1 MSQKEVKLYDDS
13 VIKLTVK
20 QGTEKERFP
29 VTIGSG
35 QFSKEDDLLNFDK
48 INSVSGALVSG
59 ELGYTRD
66 THRLFVGNI
75 SESLNSSQQQTLGGT
90 LVGNKYL
97 GFVDSRDTSNL
108 TNSAPLPLEELL
120 SSSSIYRSYNFSD
133 DGSERPVITEDNK
146 WQRLPYYNSVYD
158 AYDGDYMYDMYRNAI
173 ILFDHNISSTNNPSL
188 SSGKLVPTMRG
199 KRKTIFE
206 SRFDGK
212 NLEGG
217 EKTVNSHTKD
227 MYGDGYVLFYNV
239 IPDGDTLTFA
249 NKSFDKNGKDNNEA
263 DANNYSYNIIKLNK
277 VPPTLLKDALNGN
290 HFALGTGGTIQLS
303 SDITDKLDTL
313 IGNSFTGAV
322 NGQLVKIVKGTD
334 NTITLSNTGITESAL
349 SWISTNLSKDN
360 LAKTIKDIV
369 LSPNNYVTKSD
380 VDGIVST
387 ALKGADVNINIDI
400 EMPVPN
406 FAGAMALDNTTNTI
420 NEVLLQEIFKYDT
433 DGEGNQIKDNEDNL
447 VYAETKGTAHFL
459 LLGGTGV
466 MTLTQTYTARNE
478 TDTGDTTVSGSI
490 NFGSA
495 DMYTEVLI
503 PFKLDKKGE
512 TLKLSDSG
520 ISKIIIIPEK

>member
-13 VIKLTVK
+13 VIKLTIK

-35 QFSKEDDLLNFDK
+35 QFTKEDDLLNFDK
-48 INSVSGALVSG
+48 INSVSGALVAG

-75 SESLNSSQQQTLGGT
+75 SESLNGLQQQTLGGT
-90 LVGNKYL
+90 LAGNKYL

-108 TNSAPLPLEELL
+108 TNSAPLPLEDLL

-133 DGSERPVITEDNK
+133 NGSEHPVITEDKK
-146 WQRLPYYNSVYD
+146 WQRLPYYNSAYD

-173 ILFDHNISSTNNPSL
+173 ILFDHNISSANNPSL

-249 NKSFDKNGKDNNEA
+249 DKSFDKNGKDNNEA

-277 VPPTLLKDALNGN
+277 VPPTLLKDALDGS
-290 HFALGTGGTIQLS
+290 HFALGTGGTIQLN
-303 SDITDKLDTL
+303 SDIVDKLNTL
-313 IGNSFTGAV
+313 IGNNFTSAV
-322 NGQLVKIVKGTD
+322 SGQLIKIVKGED
-334 NTITLSNTGITESAL
+334 NIITLANTNIKESDL
-349 SWISTNLSKDN
+349 SWISTNLSETKI
-360 LAKTIKDIV
+360 AETIKNKV
-369 LSPNNYVTKSD
+369 LKPSADDGYATKSY
-380 VDGIVST
+380 VKTEVTSAIT
-387 ALKGADVNINIDI
+387 GANANFKIDI
-400 EMPVPN
+400 ETPVPDFTFN
-406 FAGAMALDNTTNTI
+406 KTLTSNKITADSLKSLFEYESNDEVGATT
-420 NEVLLQEIFKYDT
+420 
-433 DGEGNQIKDNEDNL
+433 
-447 VYAETKGTAHFL
+447 HFL
-459 LLGGTGV
+459 LIGGTGEIV
-466 MTLTQTYTARNE
+466 LKQSYDLSEPVILDDGTKITKM
-478 TDTGDTTVSGSI
+478 SGSTT
-490 NFGSA
+490 FGTTDVYS
-495 DMYTEVLI
+495 ELLI
-503 PFKLDKKGE
+503 PFKIDKINE
-512 TLKLSDSG
+512 TLELSGTG
-520 ISKIIIIPEK
+520 ISKKVIIPEK

>member
-13 VIKLTVK
+13 VIKLTIK

-35 QFSKEDDLLNFDK
+35 QFTKEDDLLNFDK

-75 SESLNSSQQQTLGGT
+75 SESLNGLQQQTLGGT
-90 LVGNKYL
+90 LAGNKYL

-108 TNSAPLPLEELL
+108 TNSAPLPLEDLL

-133 DGSERPVITEDNK
+133 NGSEHPVITEDKK
-146 WQRLPYYNSVYD
+146 WQRLPYYNSAYD

-173 ILFDHNISSTNNPSL
+173 ILFDHNISSANNPSL

-249 NKSFDKNGKDNNEA
+249 DKSFDKNGKDNNEA

-277 VPPTLLKDALNGN
+277 VPPTLLKDALDGS
-290 HFALGTGGTIQLS
+290 HFALGTGGTIQLN
-303 SDITDKLDTL
+303 SDIVDKLNTL
-313 IGNSFTGAV
+313 IGNNFTSAAS
-322 NGQLVKIVKGTD
+322 GQLIKIIKGED
-334 NTITLSNTGITESAL
+334 DVITLANTNIKDSDL
-349 SWISTNLSKDN
+349 SWITSNLSSTK
-360 LAKTIKDIV
+360 LKETIINQV
-369 LSPNNYVTKSD
+369 LTPNEYVTKND
-380 VDGIVST
+380 VNTIV
-387 ALKGADVNINIDI
+387 AGAINGADANISINV
-400 EMPVPN
+400 EVPMPD
-406 FAGAMALDNTTNTI
+406 FTSSKTLTSNTI
-420 NEVLLQEIFKYDT
+420 SISSLKELFEYESDDEAST
-433 DGEGNQIKDNEDNL
+433 
-447 VYAETKGTAHFL
+447 TSHFL
-459 LLGGTGV
+459 LIGGTGEIV
-466 MTLTQTYTARNE
+466 LNQSYDLNEPVTLDDGTVITSLS
-478 TDTGDTTVSGSI
+478 GKTT
-490 NFGSA
+490 FGKATVYS
-495 DMYTEVLI
+495 ELLI
-503 PFKLDKKGE
+503 PFKLDKKNE
-512 TLKLSDSG
+512 VLTLSG
-520 ISKIIIIPEK
+520 TGITKKVIIPEK

>member
-13 VIKLTVK
+13 VIKLTIK

-35 QFSKEDDLLNFDK
+35 QFTKEDDLLNFDK

-75 SESLNSSQQQTLGGT
+75 SESLNGLQQQTLGGT
-90 LVGNKYL
+90 LAGNKYL

-120 SSSSIYRSYNFSD
+120 NSSSIYRSYNFSD
-133 DGSERPVITEDNK
+133 DGSEHPVITEDKK
-146 WQRLPYYNSVYD
+146 WQRLPYYNSAYD

-173 ILFDHNISSTNNPSL
+173 ILFDHNINSANNPSL

-249 NKSFDKNGKDNNEA
+249 DKSFDKNGKDNNEA

-277 VPPTLLKDALNGN
+277 VPPTLLKDALDGS
-290 HFALGTGGTIQLS
+290 HFALGTGGTIQLN
-303 SDITDKLDTL
+303 SDIVDKLNTL
-313 IGNSFTGAV
+313 IGNNFTSASS
-322 NGQLVKIVKGTD
+322 GQLIKIIKGED
-334 NTITLSNTGITESAL
+334 DVITLANTNIKDSDL
-349 SWISTNLSKDN
+349 SWITSNLSSTKLKD
-360 LAKTIKDIV
+360 TIINQV
-369 LSPNNYVTKSD
+369 LTPNEYVTKNDVNTIVAGAINGADANININVEIPIPDFTASKTLTSNTISVSSLKTLFGYESDDEASGTSHFLLIGGTGEMEVTHSYKSD
-380 VDGIVST
+380 VD
-387 ALKGADVNINIDI
+387 
-400 EMPVPN
+400 
-406 FAGAMALDNTTNTI
+406 
-420 NEVLLQEIFKYDT
+420 NE
-433 DGEGNQIKDNEDNL
+433 G
-447 VYAETKGTAHFL
+447 GTA
-459 LLGGTGV
+459 TS
-466 MTLTQTYTARNE
+466 QE
-478 TDTGDTTVSGSI
+478 TVSGETT
-490 NFGSA
+490 FGKTAVYS
-495 DMYTEVLI
+495 ELLI
-503 PFKLDKKGE
+503 PFKLDKTDE
-512 TLKLSDSG
+512 TLTLSGSG
-520 ISKIIIIPEK
+520 ISKKVIIPEK